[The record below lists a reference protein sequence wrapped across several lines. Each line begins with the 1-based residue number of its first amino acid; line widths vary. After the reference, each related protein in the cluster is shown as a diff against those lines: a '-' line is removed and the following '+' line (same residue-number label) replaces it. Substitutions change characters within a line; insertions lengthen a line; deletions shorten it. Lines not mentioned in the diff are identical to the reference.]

1 MPQMTLDGNVHL
13 DEKDMPKPFLKWAGG
28 KTQLL
33 GELEKHLPNE
43 IKVSGKIKKYFEPF
57 VGGGALFFYLS
68 SYYRIEEA
76 YLSDINKELI
86 LTYNVIKNN
95 PMELI
100 EILTDLSDSYIKTDD
115 KKELFYNVR
124 EDFNKALINFNYENY
139 SDEHIKRASQMIFL
153 NKTCFNGLFRV
164 NKSGEFN
171 VPFAHPENP
180 LICDKNN
187 ILNVSKAL
195 ENTEIVT
202 ASYLD
207 SEELID
213 DKSLVYLDP
222 PYRPLDKK
230 SSFEGYSKLDF
241 DDDSQRELAKYFK
254 NITEKGAKAL
264 LSNSDPHNTDPNDN
278 FFDDLYS
285 DYKIDRVEANRF
297 INSKADKRGPINE
310 ILVYNF

>member
-1 MPQMTLDGNVHL
+1 MQTTLFGNVHL
-13 DEKDMPKPFLKWAGG
+13 DEEDMPRPFLKWAGG

-33 GELEKHLPNE
+33 GDLEKYLPSE
-43 IKVSGKIKKYFEPF
+43 IKVSGKIEKYFEPF

-68 SYYRIEEA
+68 SYYQIKEA

-86 LTYNVIKNN
+86 LTYNVIKDN
-95 PMELI
+95 PIELI
-100 EILTDLSDSYIKTDD
+100 EILNDLSESYIKTED
-115 KKELFYNVR
+115 KKELFYSIR
-124 EDFNKALINFNYENY
+124 EDFNKTLINFDYENY
-139 SDEHIKRASQMIFL
+139 SEKHIKRASQMIFL

-164 NKSGEFN
+164 NKDGEFN

-180 LICDKNN
+180 LIYDKKN

-195 ENTEIVT
+195 ENVQIVT

-207 SEELID
+207 SEEFID

-241 DDDSQRELAKYFK
+241 DDDSQIELADYYKR
-254 NITEKGAKAL
+254 ISEKGAKAL
-264 LSNSDPHNTDPNDN
+264 LSNSDPKNTDPNDN

-285 DYKIDRVEANRF
+285 DYKIIRVEANRF
-297 INSKADKRGPINE
+297 INSKGDKRGPINE